1 MTRERGPQR
10 SPLSPLPPSNH
21 GGAAAPAADAVG
33 SSTKDRTWQQQR
45 RLGGGVNRPSRLQPA
60 SDQKKSKKVEG
71 TLPEGGATAALAA
84 SRIPTGSRIP
94 RPPLFAGA
102 SAAGASPNPSLL
114 AMLATPAA
122 APLLTEMHQ
131 ASAAGPASQQ
141 PLQQA
146 WEAPQGFHAYS
157 NPSFDG
163 AQFLAATP
171 AASGSAGGLAEA
183 EAGAGQLTPGL
194 LEPAALTPA
203 TERSL
208 EAWLRS
214 SPNSRQG
221 GRAVAAAAEA
231 LSGARARGSS
241 LPGTAGGSARG
252 KPEASGSGGS
262 RAPPMPTPEA
272 WQLLQHIND
281 DSPGA
286 APKGEW
292 MIRKMGLAWCWLAWE
307 CIAKH
312 ACQRQLW
319 RGMCICPSYM
329 T

>member
-1 MTRERGPQR
+1 V
-10 SPLSPLPPSNH
+10 
-21 GGAAAPAADAVG
+21 DAVG
-33 SSTKDRTWQQQR
+33 SSTKDRTWHQQEQQR

-71 TLPEGGATAALAA
+71 TVVEGGAAAALAA
-84 SRIPTGSRIP
+84 SRNPTGSRIP

-122 APLLTEMHQ
+122 APLLAEMHQ
-131 ASAAGPASQQ
+131 ASAAGPASQPRQ
-141 PLQQA
+141 QQA

-171 AASGSAGGLAEA
+171 AAGGTGGLAEA

-203 TERSL
+203 TERLL

-214 SPNSRQG
+214 SPNSRQRG
-221 GRAVAAAAEA
+221 TAAAAAEA
-231 LSGARARGSS
+231 LSGARARGSA
-241 LPGTAGGSARG
+241 LPGTAGGSTRG
-252 KPEASGSGGS
+252 RPAASGSGGS
-262 RAPPMPTPEA
+262 KAPPMPTPEA

-286 APKGEW
+286 APKGGW
-292 MIRKMGLAWCWLAWE
+292 VSGRVRLACWWLAWA

-312 ACQRQLW
+312 GCPRQLW
-319 RGMCICPSYM
+319 RRMRASARFL